1 MSNLHWGSDMTS
13 DQHSVAAEER
23 LDSSRDRQVS
33 FRIPL
38 ALDQRLDALVDR
50 ALDAGE
56 RTNRRELL
64 AAILFTAGQDGDELG
79 ALLKRYRR
87 ATVREAMLDQDT
99 GNLIEFRRRAPG
111 PRPRANA

>member
-1 MSNLHWGSDMTS
+1 MMS
-13 DQHSVAAEER
+13 DQHPVGAAER
-23 LDSSRDRQVS
+23 LDNSRDRQVS

-50 ALDAGE
+50 AIDAGE

-64 AAILFTAGQDGDELG
+64 AAIVFAAGHSGEELG
-79 ALLKRYRR
+79 ALLRSYRK
-87 ATVREAMLDQDT
+87 ATVREAVLDQDT

-111 PRPRANA
+111 PRPRGSM